1 MTKKSAL
8 ALSLALAAA
17 AVPVTLTLASPAA
30 RAQAVNPH
38 FPEPSGVLSLSSQA
52 SAEVPQD
59 IIHITLFYEQ
69 QAKDP
74 GSLTS
79 ALNQRADAAL
89 AQAKA
94 VSGVAAHTGAF
105 SVYPSTDRDGRI
117 SAWRGR
123 TEVVLESR
131 DFAAASKLAG
141 QLSNLMQVANVEF
154 SLSPEAQRAAEQKLT
169 TEAIKSFR
177 VRADEAAKAFGYNNY
192 SIRDVNVGSGRNVQP
207 YPRMMAMAAAP
218 MDSAKMSAPIAVEGG
233 KATVSV
239 TVNGSVQMK

>member
-8 ALSLALAAA
+8 ALSLVLAA
-17 AVPVTLTLASPAA
+17 AVPVALTLASPAA

-74 GSLTS
+74 GSLTA

-89 AQAKA
+89 AQAKG
-94 VSGVAAHTGAF
+94 VSGVTAHTGAF
-105 SVYPSTDRDGRI
+105 SVYPSTDRDGKI

-123 TEVVLESR
+123 TEIVVESR

-177 VRADEAAKAFGYNNY
+177 VRADEAAKAFGYNSY
-192 SIRDVNVGSGRNVQP
+192 AIRDVNVGGGRNVQP
-207 YPRMMAMAAAP
+207 YPRMMAMAAPA

>member
-8 ALSLALAAA
+8 ALSLMLATAVPAALALAPAA
-17 AVPVTLTLASPAA
+17 AQ
-30 RAQAVNPH
+30 AQSVNPH
-38 FPEPSGVLSLSSQA
+38 FPQPSGVLSLSSQA
-52 SAEVPQD
+52 SSEVPQD
-59 IIHITLFYEQ
+59 VIHITLFYEE

-79 ALNQRADAAL
+79 KLNQRADAAL
-89 AQAKA
+89 AQTKSVA
-94 VSGVAAHTGAF
+94 GVTAHTGAF
-105 SVYPSTDRDGRI
+105 SVYPSTDRDGKI

-154 SLSPEAQRAAEQKLT
+154 TLSPEAQRAAEEKLT

-177 VRADEAAKAFGYNNY
+177 TRADEAAKAFGYNGY
-192 SIRDVNVGSGRNVQP
+192 TIRDVNVGSGRNVQP
-207 YPRMMAMAAAP
+207 YPRVMAMAAPA

>member
-1 MTKKSAL
+1 MTKKSAV

-17 AVPVTLTLASPAA
+17 VPVALTLASPTAH
-30 RAQAVNPH
+30 AQVVNPH
-38 FPEPSGVLSLSSQA
+38 FPEPAGVLSLSSQA
-52 SAEVPQD
+52 SADVPQD

-89 AQAKA
+89 AQAKG
-94 VSGVAAHTGAF
+94 VSGVSAHTGAF
-105 SVYPSTDRDGRI
+105 SVSPSTDRDGKI

-177 VRADEAAKAFGYNNY
+177 ARADEAAKAFGYSSY
-192 SIRDVNVGSGRNVQP
+192 TIRDVNVGSGRNVQP

>member
-17 AVPVTLTLASPAA
+17 VPVALTLASPAA
-30 RAQAVNPH
+30 YAQTANPH
-38 FPEPSGVLSLSSQA
+38 FPEPAGVLSLSSQA
-52 SAEVPQD
+52 SADVPQD

-89 AQAKA
+89 AQAKG
-94 VSGVAAHTGAF
+94 VSGVTARTGAF
-105 SVYPSTDRDGRI
+105 SVYPSTDRDGKI

-141 QLSNLMQVANVEF
+141 QLSNQMQVANVEF

-177 VRADEAAKAFGYNNY
+177 ARADEAAKAFGYSSY
-192 SIRDVNVGSGRNVQP
+192 SIRDVNVGGSRNVQP

-218 MDSAKMSAPIAVEGG
+218 MDSAKMSAPISVEGG

>member
-8 ALSLALAAA
+8 ALSLVLAA
-17 AVPVTLTLASPAA
+17 AVPVALTLASPAA

-74 GSLTS
+74 GSLTA

-89 AQAKA
+89 AQAKG
-94 VSGVAAHTGAF
+94 VSGVTAHTGAF
-105 SVYPSTDRDGRI
+105 SVYPSTDRDGKI

-123 TEVVLESR
+123 TEIVLESR
-131 DFAAASKLAG
+131 NFAAASKLAG

-177 VRADEAAKAFGYNNY
+177 VRADEAAKAFGYNSY
-192 SIRDVNVGSGRNVQP
+192 AIRDVNVGGGRNVQP
-207 YPRMMAMAAAP
+207 YPRMMAMAAPA

>member
-17 AVPVTLTLASPAA
+17 MPVALTLASPAA
-30 RAQAVNPH
+30 HAQTANPH
-38 FPEPSGVLSLSSQA
+38 FPEPAGVLSLSSQA
-52 SAEVPQD
+52 SADVPQD

-89 AQAKA
+89 AQAKG
-94 VSGVAAHTGAF
+94 VSGVSAHTGAF
-105 SVYPSTDRDGRI
+105 SVYPSTDRDGKI

-141 QLSNLMQVANVEF
+141 QLSNQMQIANVEF

-177 VRADEAAKAFGYNNY
+177 ARADEAAKAFGYSSY
-192 SIRDVNVGSGRNVQP
+192 SIRDVNVGGGRNVQP

-218 MDSAKMSAPIAVEGG
+218 MDSAKMSAPISVEGG

>member
-1 MTKKSAL
+1 MTKKSAV

-17 AVPVTLTLASPAA
+17 VPVALTLASPAA
-30 RAQAVNPH
+30 HAQAVNPH
-38 FPEPSGVLSLSSQA
+38 LPEPAGVLSLSSQA
-52 SAEVPQD
+52 SADVPQD

-89 AQAKA
+89 AQAKG
-94 VSGVAAHTGAF
+94 VSGVSAHTGAF
-105 SVYPSTDRDGRI
+105 SVYPSTDRDGKI

-141 QLSNLMQVANVEF
+141 QLSNLMQIANVEF

-177 VRADEAAKAFGYNNY
+177 ARADEAAKAFGYSSY
-192 SIRDVNVGSGRNVQP
+192 TIRDVNVGSGRNVQP

>member
-8 ALSLALAAA
+8 ALSLALAV
-17 AVPVTLTLASPAA
+17 AVPVALTLASPAA
-30 RAQAVNPH
+30 HAQTANPH
-38 FPEPSGVLSLSSQA
+38 FPEPAGVLSLSSQA
-52 SAEVPQD
+52 SADVPQD

-89 AQAKA
+89 AQAKG
-94 VSGVAAHTGAF
+94 VSGVTAHTGAF
-105 SVYPSTDRDGRI
+105 SVYPSTDRDGKI

-141 QLSNLMQVANVEF
+141 QLSNQMQVANVEF

-177 VRADEAAKAFGYNNY
+177 ARADEAAKAFGYSSY
-192 SIRDVNVGSGRNVQP
+192 SIRDVNVGGGRNVQP
-207 YPRMMAMAAAP
+207 YTRMMAMAAAP
-218 MDSAKMSAPIAVEGG
+218 MDNAKMSAPISVEGG

>member
-8 ALSLALAAA
+8 ALSLVLAA
-17 AVPVTLTLASPAA
+17 AVPVALTLASPAA

-89 AQAKA
+89 AQAKG
-94 VSGVAAHTGAF
+94 VSGVTAHTGAF
-105 SVYPSTDRDGRI
+105 SVYPSTDRDGKI

-123 TEVVLESR
+123 TEIVLESR

-141 QLSNLMQVANVEF
+141 QLSNLMQIANVEF

-177 VRADEAAKAFGYNNY
+177 VRADEAAKAFGYNSY
-192 SIRDVNVGSGRNVQP
+192 AIRDVNVGGGRNVQP
-207 YPRMMAMAAAP
+207 YPRMMAMAAPA

>member
-1 MTKKSAL
+1 MTKKSAV

-17 AVPVTLTLASPAA
+17 VPVALTLASPAA
-30 RAQAVNPH
+30 HAQAVNPH
-38 FPEPSGVLSLSSQA
+38 FPEPAGVLSLSSQA
-52 SAEVPQD
+52 SADVPQD

-89 AQAKA
+89 AQAKG
-94 VSGVAAHTGAF
+94 VSGVSAHTGTF
-105 SVYPSTDRDGRI
+105 SVYPSTDRDGKI

-177 VRADEAAKAFGYNNY
+177 ARADEAAKAFGYSSY
-192 SIRDVNVGSGRNVQP
+192 TIRDVNVGSGRNVQP

>member
-1 MTKKSAL
+1 MTKKTAL

-17 AVPVTLTLASPAA
+17 VPVALTLVSPAA
-30 RAQAVNPH
+30 HAQAANPH
-38 FPEPSGVLSLSSQA
+38 FPEPAGVLSLSSQA
-52 SAEVPQD
+52 SADVPQD

-89 AQAKA
+89 AQAKG
-94 VSGVAAHTGAF
+94 VSGVTAHTGAF
-105 SVYPSTDRDGRI
+105 SVYPSTDRDGKI

-141 QLSNLMQVANVEF
+141 QLSNQMQIANVEF

-177 VRADEAAKAFGYNNY
+177 ARADEAAKAFGYGSY
-192 SIRDVNVGSGRNVQP
+192 SIRDVNVGGGRNVQP

-218 MDSAKMSAPIAVEGG
+218 MDAKMSAPIAVEGG

>member
-1 MTKKSAL
+1 MTKKTAL

-17 AVPVTLTLASPAA
+17 VPVALTLASPAA
-30 RAQAVNPH
+30 HAQAANPH
-38 FPEPSGVLSLSSQA
+38 FPEPAGVLSLSSQA
-52 SAEVPQD
+52 SADVPQD

-89 AQAKA
+89 AQAKG
-94 VSGVAAHTGAF
+94 VSGVTAHTGAF
-105 SVYPSTDRDGRI
+105 SVYPSTDRDGKI

-141 QLSNLMQVANVEF
+141 QLSNQMQIANVEF

-169 TEAIKSFR
+169 TEAVKSFR
-177 VRADEAAKAFGYNNY
+177 TRADEAAKAFGYGSY
-192 SIRDVNVGSGRNVQP
+192 SIRDVNVGGGRSVQP

-218 MDSAKMSAPIAVEGG
+218 MDNAKMSAPIPVQGG

>member
-17 AVPVTLTLASPAA
+17 VPVALTLASPAA
-30 RAQAVNPH
+30 HAQTANPH
-38 FPEPSGVLSLSSQA
+38 FPEPAGVLSLSSQA
-52 SAEVPQD
+52 SADVPQD

-89 AQAKA
+89 AQAKG
-94 VSGVAAHTGAF
+94 VSGVTAHTGAF
-105 SVYPSTDRDGRI
+105 SVYPSTDRDGKI

-141 QLSNLMQVANVEF
+141 QLSNQMQVANVEF

-177 VRADEAAKAFGYNNY
+177 ARADEAAKAFGYNSY
-192 SIRDVNVGSGRNVQP
+192 SIRDVNVGGSRNVQP

>member
-1 MTKKSAL
+1 MTKKSAV

-17 AVPVTLTLASPAA
+17 VPVALTLASPAA
-30 RAQAVNPH
+30 HAQAMNPH
-38 FPEPSGVLSLSSQA
+38 FPEPAGVLSLSSQA
-52 SAEVPQD
+52 SADVPQD

-89 AQAKA
+89 AQAKG
-94 VSGVAAHTGAF
+94 VSGVSAHTGAF
-105 SVYPSTDRDGRI
+105 SVYPSTDRDGKI

-141 QLSNLMQVANVEF
+141 QLSNLMQIANVEF

-177 VRADEAAKAFGYNNY
+177 ARADEAAKAFGYSSY
-192 SIRDVNVGSGRNVQP
+192 TIRDVNVGSGRNVQP

>member
-1 MTKKSAL
+1 MTKKSAV

-17 AVPVTLTLASPAA
+17 VPVALTLASPAA
-30 RAQAVNPH
+30 HAQAVNPH
-38 FPEPSGVLSLSSQA
+38 FPEPAGVLSLSSQA
-52 SAEVPQD
+52 SADVPQD

-89 AQAKA
+89 AQAKG
-94 VSGVAAHTGAF
+94 VSGVSAHTGAF
-105 SVYPSTDRDGRI
+105 SVYPSTDRDGKI

-177 VRADEAAKAFGYNNY
+177 ARADEAAKAFGYSGY
-192 SIRDVNVGSGRNVQP
+192 TIRDVNVGSGRNVQP

>member
-8 ALSLALAAA
+8 ALSLVLAA
-17 AVPVTLTLASPAA
+17 AVPVALTLASPAA
-30 RAQAVNPH
+30 HAQAVNPH

-69 QAKDP
+69 QSKDP

-94 VSGVAAHTGAF
+94 VSGVTAHTGAF

-207 YPRMMAMAAAP
+207 YPRMMAMAAPA

>member
-1 MTKKSAL
+1 MTKKSAV

-17 AVPVTLTLASPAA
+17 VPVALTLASPAA
-30 RAQAVNPH
+30 HAQAMNPH
-38 FPEPSGVLSLSSQA
+38 FPEPAGVLSLSSQA
-52 SAEVPQD
+52 SADVPQD

-89 AQAKA
+89 AQAKG
-94 VSGVAAHTGAF
+94 VSGVSAHTGAF
-105 SVYPSTDRDGRI
+105 SVYPSTDRDGKI

-141 QLSNLMQVANVEF
+141 QLSNLMQIAKVEF

-177 VRADEAAKAFGYNNY
+177 ARADEAAKAFGYSSY
-192 SIRDVNVGSGRNVQP
+192 TIRDVNVGSGRNVQP

>member
-17 AVPVTLTLASPAA
+17 VPVALTLASPAA
-30 RAQAVNPH
+30 HAQTANPH
-38 FPEPSGVLSLSSQA
+38 FPEPAGVLSLSSQA
-52 SAEVPQD
+52 SADVPQD

-89 AQAKA
+89 AQAKG
-94 VSGVAAHTGAF
+94 VSGVTARTGAF
-105 SVYPSTDRDGRI
+105 SVYPSTDRDGKI

-141 QLSNLMQVANVEF
+141 QLSNQMQVANVEF

-177 VRADEAAKAFGYNNY
+177 ARADEAAKAFGYNSY
-192 SIRDVNVGSGRNVQP
+192 SIRDVNVGGSRNVQP

-218 MDSAKMSAPIAVEGG
+218 MDSAKMSAPISVEGG

>member
-1 MTKKSAL
+1 MTKKSAV

-17 AVPVTLTLASPAA
+17 VPVALTLASPAA
-30 RAQAVNPH
+30 HAQAVNPH
-38 FPEPSGVLSLSSQA
+38 FPEPAGVLSLSSQA
-52 SAEVPQD
+52 SADVPQD

-89 AQAKA
+89 AQAKG
-94 VSGVAAHTGAF
+94 VSGVSAHTGAF
-105 SVYPSTDRDGRI
+105 SVYPSTDRDGKI

-123 TEVVLESR
+123 TEIVLESR

-177 VRADEAAKAFGYNNY
+177 ARADEAAKAFGYSSY
-192 SIRDVNVGSGRNVQP
+192 TIRDVNVGSGRNVQP

-239 TVNGSVQMK
+239 TINGSVQMK

>member
-17 AVPVTLTLASPAA
+17 VPVALTLVSPAA
-30 RAQAVNPH
+30 HAQTANPH
-38 FPEPSGVLSLSSQA
+38 FPEPAGVLSLSSQA
-52 SAEVPQD
+52 SADVPQD

-89 AQAKA
+89 AQAKG
-94 VSGVAAHTGAF
+94 VSGVTAHTGAF
-105 SVYPSTDRDGRI
+105 SVYPSTDRDGKI

-141 QLSNLMQVANVEF
+141 QLSNQMQVANVEF
-154 SLSPEAQRAAEQKLT
+154 SLSPDAQRAAEQKLT

-177 VRADEAAKAFGYNNY
+177 ARADEAAKAFGYSSY
-192 SIRDVNVGSGRNVQP
+192 SIRDVNVGGGRNVQP

>member
-17 AVPVTLTLASPAA
+17 VPVALTLASPAA
-30 RAQAVNPH
+30 RAQTANPH
-38 FPEPSGVLSLSSQA
+38 FPEPAGVLSLSSQA
-52 SAEVPQD
+52 SADVPQD

-89 AQAKA
+89 SQAKG
-94 VSGVAAHTGAF
+94 VSGVTAHTGAF
-105 SVYPSTDRDGRI
+105 SVYPSTDRDGKI

-123 TEVVLESR
+123 TEVALESR

-154 SLSPEAQRAAEQKLT
+154 SLSPEAQRTAEQKLT

-177 VRADEAAKAFGYNNY
+177 ARADEAAKAFGYGSY
-192 SIRDVNVGSGRNVQP
+192 TIRDVNVGSGRNVQP
-207 YPRMMAMAAAP
+207 YTRMMAMAAAP

>member
-17 AVPVTLTLASPAA
+17 VPVALTLASPTAH
-30 RAQAVNPH
+30 AQTANPH
-38 FPEPSGVLSLSSQA
+38 FPEPAGVLSLSSQA
-52 SAEVPQD
+52 SADVPQD

-89 AQAKA
+89 AQAKG
-94 VSGVAAHTGAF
+94 VSGVTAHTGAF
-105 SVYPSTDRDGRI
+105 SVYPSTDRDGKI

-141 QLSNLMQVANVEF
+141 QLSNQMQIANVEF
-154 SLSPEAQRAAEQKLT
+154 SLSPDAQRTAEQKLT

-177 VRADEAAKAFGYNNY
+177 ARADEAAKAFGYNSY
-192 SIRDVNVGSGRNVQP
+192 SIRDVNVSGSRNVQP

-218 MDSAKMSAPIAVEGG
+218 MDSAKMSAPISVEGG

>member
-1 MTKKSAL
+1 MTKKTAL

-17 AVPVTLTLASPAA
+17 VPVALTLASPAA
-30 RAQAVNPH
+30 HAQAANPH
-38 FPEPSGVLSLSSQA
+38 FPEPAGVLSLSSQA
-52 SAEVPQD
+52 SADVPQD

-89 AQAKA
+89 AQAKG
-94 VSGVAAHTGAF
+94 VSGVTAHTGAF
-105 SVYPSTDRDGRI
+105 SVYPSTDRDGKI

-141 QLSNLMQVANVEF
+141 QLSNQMQVANVEF

-177 VRADEAAKAFGYNNY
+177 ARADEAAKAFGYGSY
-192 SIRDVNVGSGRNVQP
+192 SIRDVNVGGGRNVQP

-218 MDSAKMSAPIAVEGG
+218 MDAKMSAPIAVEGG

>member
-1 MTKKSAL
+1 MTKKSAV

-17 AVPVTLTLASPAA
+17 VPVALTLASPTAH
-30 RAQAVNPH
+30 AQAVNPH
-38 FPEPSGVLSLSSQA
+38 FPEPAGVLSLSSQA
-52 SAEVPQD
+52 SADVPQD

-89 AQAKA
+89 AQAKG
-94 VSGVAAHTGAF
+94 VSGVSAHTGAF
-105 SVYPSTDRDGRI
+105 SVYPSTDRDGKI

-141 QLSNLMQVANVEF
+141 QLSNLMQVASVEF

-177 VRADEAAKAFGYNNY
+177 ARADEAAKAFGYSSY
-192 SIRDVNVGSGRNVQP
+192 TIRDVNVGSGRNVQP

>member
-1 MTKKSAL
+1 MTKKTAL

-17 AVPVTLTLASPAA
+17 VPVALTLASPAA
-30 RAQAVNPH
+30 HAQAANPH
-38 FPEPSGVLSLSSQA
+38 FPEPAGVLSLSSQA
-52 SAEVPQD
+52 SADVPQD

-89 AQAKA
+89 AQAKGM
-94 VSGVAAHTGAF
+94 SGVTAHTGAF
-105 SVYPSTDRDGRI
+105 SVYPSTDRDGKI

-141 QLSNLMQVANVEF
+141 QLSNQMQIANVEF

-177 VRADEAAKAFGYNNY
+177 ARADEAAKAFGYGSY
-192 SIRDVNVGSGRNVQP
+192 SIRDVNVGGGRNVQP

-218 MDSAKMSAPIAVEGG
+218 MDAKMSAPIAVEGG

>member
-1 MTKKSAL
+1 MTRKSAL
-8 ALSLALAAA
+8 ALSLVLAA
-17 AVPVTLTLASPAA
+17 AVPAALAVAPAV
-30 RAQAVNPH
+30 AQAQTANPH
-38 FPEPSGVLSLSSQA
+38 FPQPSGVLSLSAQA
-52 SAEVPQD
+52 SAEVPQE
-59 IIHITLFYEQ
+59 IIHITLFHEE

-74 GSLTS
+74 GSLTTV
-79 ALNQRADAAL
+79 LNQRADAAL
-89 AQAKA
+89 AQVKS
-94 VSGVAAHTGAF
+94 VPGVTAHTGAF
-105 SVYPSTDRDGRI
+105 SVYPTTDRDGKI

-141 QLSNLMQVANVEF
+141 QLSNLMQIANVEF

-169 TEAIKSFR
+169 NEAIRSFR
-177 VRADEAAKAFGYNNY
+177 ARADEAAKAFGYGAY

-207 YPRMMAMAAAP
+207 YARMMAMAAPA
-218 MDSAKMSAPIAVEGG
+218 MDSAKAGAPIAVEGG

>member
-8 ALSLALAAA
+8 ALSLALA
-17 AVPVTLTLASPAA
+17 VPVALTLASPAVH
-30 RAQAVNPH
+30 AQTANPH
-38 FPEPSGVLSLSSQA
+38 FPEPAGVLSLSSQA
-52 SAEVPQD
+52 SADMPQD

-74 GSLTS
+74 DSLTS

-89 AQAKA
+89 SQAKS
-94 VSGVAAHTGAF
+94 VSGLSAHTGAF
-105 SVYPSTDRDGRI
+105 SVYPSTDRDGKI

-123 TEVVLESR
+123 TEVALESR
-131 DFAAASKLAG
+131 DIAAASKLAG

-154 SLSPEAQRAAEQKLT
+154 SLSPEAQRTAEQKLT

-177 VRADEAAKAFGYNNY
+177 ARADEAAKAFGYSSY
-192 SIRDVNVGSGRNVQP
+192 TIRDVNVGSGRNVQP
-207 YPRMMAMAAAP
+207 YTRVMEMAAGP
-218 MDSAKMSAPIAVEGG
+218 IGSAKMSAPIAVEGG

>member
-8 ALSLALAAA
+8 ALSLVLAA
-17 AVPVTLTLASPAA
+17 AVPVALALASPAA

-74 GSLTS
+74 GSLTA

-89 AQAKA
+89 AQAKG
-94 VSGVAAHTGAF
+94 VSGVTAHTGAF
-105 SVYPSTDRDGRI
+105 SVYPSTDRDGKI

-123 TEVVLESR
+123 TEIVLESR

-177 VRADEAAKAFGYNNY
+177 VRADEAAKAFGYNSY
-192 SIRDVNVGSGRNVQP
+192 AIRDVNVGGGRNVQP
-207 YPRMMAMAAAP
+207 YPRMMAMAAPA

>member
-1 MTKKSAL
+1 MTKKSAV

-17 AVPVTLTLASPAA
+17 VPVALTLASPAA
-30 RAQAVNPH
+30 HAQAMNPH
-38 FPEPSGVLSLSSQA
+38 FPEPAGVLSLSSQA
-52 SAEVPQD
+52 SADVPQD

-89 AQAKA
+89 AQAKG
-94 VSGVAAHTGAF
+94 VSGVSAHTGAF
-105 SVYPSTDRDGRI
+105 SVYPSTDRDGKI

-177 VRADEAAKAFGYNNY
+177 ARADEAAKAFGYSSY
-192 SIRDVNVGSGRNVQP
+192 TIRDVNVGSGRNVQP